1 MIIRFS
7 SWGNGGRGF
16 SSWIFCEINFYFIN
30 IKIKNFPSSPFGDN
44 IRNDILILESYIW
57 RDASQTLR
65 IFPYF
70 SSISFKTFLCV
81 FCLMMMMMMMRHLSL
96 LSIKVQW
103 STYHKGTSPMSADDF
118 ADDVHLVTGGAGFTG
133 FKLGQKLADIGKKVI
148 LVDIVPPK
156 WPLASN
162 MTFVQVFKI
171 YLRARYFYYRIKIL
185 ISKIAQSA
193 KAAMYREL
201 SFDHDWLEN

>member
-1 MIIRFS
+1 M
-7 SWGNGGRGF
+7 
-16 SSWIFCEINFYFIN
+16 
-30 IKIKNFPSSPFGDN
+30 
-44 IRNDILILESYIW
+44 
-57 RDASQTLR
+57 
-65 IFPYF
+65 
-70 SSISFKTFLCV
+70 
-81 FCLMMMMMMMRHLSL
+81 
-96 LSIKVQW
+96 
-103 STYHKGTSPMSADDF
+103 STDDF

-171 YLRARYFYYRIKIL
+171 YLRARYFYNLIKIL

-201 SFDHDWLEN
+201 SFDHDSLEN

>member
-1 MIIRFS
+1 M
-7 SWGNGGRGF
+7 GGGF
-16 SSWIFCEINFYFIN
+16 LSWIFCEINFYFIY

-57 RDASQTLR
+57 RDAIQTLR

-81 FCLMMMMMMMRHLSL
+81 VCLMMMMMMMMRHLSL

-103 STYHKGTSPMSADDF
+103 STYHKGTSPMSTDDF

-162 MTFVQVFKI
+162 MSFVQVYKI
-171 YLRARYFYYRIKIL
+171 YLRARYFYNLIKIL